1 MDRMDHR
8 QLVEAKLL
16 EVDITLSNE
25 DLEQLTTAYATL
37 LEWEAVVQ
45 AMVRPETEPAL
56 IFKAK
61 VEG

>member
-8 QLVEAKLL
+8 QIVEAKLL
-16 EVDITLSNE
+16 EVGITLSNE

-45 AMVRPETEPAL
+45 GMVRPETEPAL

>member
-8 QLVEAKLL
+8 HIVEAKLL
-16 EVDITLSNE
+16 EVGITLSNE

>member
-8 QLVEAKLL
+8 QLVEAKLS
-16 EVDITLSNE
+16 EVGITLSNE

-45 AMVRPETEPAL
+45 GMVRPETEPAL
-56 IFKAK
+56 IFRAK

>member
-16 EVDITLSNE
+16 EVGITLSNE
-25 DLEQLTTAYATL
+25 DLEQLATAYATL

-45 AMVRPETEPAL
+45 GMVRPETEPAL

>member
-16 EVDITLSNE
+16 EVGITLSNE
-25 DLEQLTTAYATL
+25 DLAQLTTAYATL

-45 AMVRPETEPAL
+45 GMVRPETEPAL

>member
-1 MDRMDHR
+1 MDQMDHR
-8 QLVEAKLL
+8 QIVEAKLL
-16 EVDITLSNE
+16 EVGIRLSNE
-25 DLEQLTTAYATL
+25 DLEELTAAYATL

>member
-16 EVDITLSNE
+16 EVGITLSNE
-25 DLEQLTTAYATL
+25 DLAQLATAYATL

-45 AMVRPETEPAL
+45 GMVRPETEPAL

>member
-16 EVDITLSNE
+16 EVGITLSNE
-25 DLEQLTTAYATL
+25 DLAQLATAYATL

-45 AMVRPETEPAL
+45 GMVRPETEPAL
-56 IFKAK
+56 IFRAK